1 MPVAAFADAY
11 SPLDR
16 SDAAV
21 ITITRGV
28 LNSNFLNK
36 VEAMCKLMRWV
47 LVFGWFGSA
56 SALTPLP
63 DTSPAAFAGEWAG
76 TGEQA
81 SYCYVQ
87 LGADGWGW
95 VLVDGG
101 AGDWLGARIQWRNRQ
116 QRLQVDKVIP
126 AAVSTQLRIM
136 PLKTMVL
143 RSGFN
148 QSLSLTWDE
157 RLTACQLQRIEV
169 TARRLDR
176 ARSALDGLQTGEG
189 KR

>member
-1 MPVAAFADAY
+1 VCNA
-11 SPLDR
+11 
-16 SDAAV
+16 
-21 ITITRGV
+21 
-28 LNSNFLNK
+28 NFINK

-116 QRLQVDKVIP
+116 QALQVDKVIP
-126 AAVSTQLRIM
+126 AAVSSQLRIM
-136 PLKTMVL
+136 PLKAMVL

-148 QSLSLTWDE
+148 QSVSLTWNE
-157 RLTACQLQRIEV
+157 RLGACQLQRIET

-176 ARSALDGLQTGEG
+176 ARSALEGLRAGEG